1 MPCGEE
7 MKLTELLSEKRPAI
21 LNRWFDVILE
31 TYHADTS
38 VFLKNQKDRFANPVG
53 HTLKQGTE
61 AILDALLSGADAEKA
76 AQLLDGII
84 RIRAVQEGPP
94 SSAIVFILLLKGI
107 IREMLGEAAH
117 DRSVAGELV
126 EFESRIDAVALRA
139 FDSFMKCREKIY
151 EIKTNET
158 KNMTFRLLQKAQM
171 ISQTKKSEE
180 NPEPESTEGKEVTNQ
195 KHKEVAK

>member
-1 MPCGEE
+1 

-38 VFLKNQKDRFANPVG
+38 IFLKNQKDQFANPIG
-53 HTLKQGTE
+53 YTLKQGTE

-76 AQLLDGII
+76 APLLDGII
-84 RIRAVQEGPP
+84 RIRAVQEGLP
-94 SSAIVFILLLKGI
+94 SSAIVFILLLKVV
-107 IREMLGEAAH
+107 IREMLGESAH

-171 ISQTKKSEE
+171 ISQPKESAET
-180 NPEPESTEGKEVTNQ
+180 PAPESAEKKEMTNQ
-195 KHKEVAK
+195 KQKR

>member
-1 MPCGEE
+1 

-21 LNRWFDVILE
+21 LNRWFDVIADA
-31 TYHADTS
+31 YHADTS
-38 VFLKNQKDRFANPVG
+38 IFLKNQKDQFANPIG
-53 HTLKQGTE
+53 YSLKEGTE

-76 AQLLDGII
+76 APLLDGII

-94 SSAIVFILLLKGI
+94 SRSIVFILLLKGI
-107 IREMLGEAAH
+107 IREVLGESVH
-117 DRSVAGELV
+117 KRSVAEELV
-126 EFESRIDAVALRA
+126 ILESRIDAIALHA

-171 ISQTKKSEE
+171 ISQSKESAET
-180 NPEPESTEGKEVTNQ
+180 PEPESTEEKKKCKSKT
-195 KHKEVAK
+195 